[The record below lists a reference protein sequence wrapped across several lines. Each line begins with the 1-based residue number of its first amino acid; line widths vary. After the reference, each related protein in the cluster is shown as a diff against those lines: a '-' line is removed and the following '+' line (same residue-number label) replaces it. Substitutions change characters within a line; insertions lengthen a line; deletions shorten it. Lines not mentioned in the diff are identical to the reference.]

1 MDKKEEFKEFIKSK
15 PELVDYVKSKEYTWQ
30 DFYEVYDLYG
40 KDESVWEKYKEKK
53 SDSES
58 DDRKNASITE
68 LTNLVK
74 NINIDNVQKYINN
87 AQKAINVISEL
98 TAKKPSSDVVQ
109 AVAKTPRVINK
120 FFGD

>member
-1 MDKKEEFKEFIKSK
+1 MDKKDEFKEFIKSK

-40 KDESVWEKYKEKK
+40 KDESVWEKYREKK

-98 TAKKPSSDVVQ
+98 TAKKPSSNVVQ
-109 AVAKTPRVINK
+109 TVAKTPRVINK

>member
-40 KDESVWEKYKEKK
+40 KDESVWEKYREKK

-98 TAKKPSSDVVQ
+98 TAKKPVDTIST
-109 AVAKTPRVINK
+109 VAKTPRVINK

>member
-15 PELVDYVKSKEYTWQ
+15 PELVDYVKSREYTWQ

-53 SDSES
+53 SDSEGNE
-58 DDRKNASITE
+58 RKNASITE
-68 LTNLVK
+68 LTDLVK

-87 AQKAINVISEL
+87 AQKAINVISAL
-98 TAKKPSSDVVQ
+98 TAKKTSADTVQ
-109 AVAKTPRVINK
+109 TIAKTPRVINK

>member
-98 TAKKPSSDVVQ
+98 TAKKTSTDAAQVIV
-109 AVAKTPRVINK
+109 KTPRVINK